1 MMGMMESEVIERRF
15 VMKKLLNVWYNLSL
29 PQRESDTTP
38 IQRERTRYA
47 HLTSAFLLLVFF
59 LYILVA
65 PFMIYDSPR
74 SPSSPPIA
82 FGMLALLLA
91 SFVFGRIGYQIASAS
106 CIIGYVFLVVIGPL
120 VTNPLD
126 PTLVPLLH
134 TLVIAIIL
142 AGALMPPV
150 ASLIVGFC
158 SGLASVFITVLPIL
172 PRTAA
177 YQHMMDQQLYT
188 VSLVLPLSIQVT
200 VAVVTYVI
208 MRNLIRAI
216 RRADRAEE
224 IAQLRQEI
232 MKQTQVRANEQEQL
246 SDGIA
251 VIAQVHA
258 RIANGDMS
266 ARVPLNADNVLWQ
279 VAVPLN
285 NLLNRLQTAKEKADQ
300 FDRIS
305 MAIQQTQQQME
316 IARRNGQFSPIPRTG
331 TPLDAVLLEYQ
342 RTMAAPSRNRES

>member
-1 MMGMMESEVIERRF
+1 
-15 VMKKLLNVWYNLSL
+15 MKQFLTRWYNISL
-29 PQRESDTTP
+29 PKREPDTTP
-38 IQRERTRYA
+38 EQRERTRYA
-47 HLTSAFLLLVFF
+47 QLTSSFLLLVFV
-59 LYILVA
+59 LYLLVA
-65 PFMIYDSPR
+65 PFMIFDSPR

-82 FGMLALLLA
+82 YGMLAFLLA
-91 SFVFGRIGYQIASAS
+91 SFVLGRIGRQIASAI

-150 ASLIVGFC
+150 AALIAGLC
-158 SGLASVFITVLPIL
+158 SALASVFITVVPIL
-172 PRTAA
+172 PRTPA
-177 YQHMMDQQLYT
+177 YQQMLNQQLYT
-188 VSLVLPLSIQVT
+188 VSLVLPLSIQIT
-200 VAVVTYVI
+200 VAVVTFVI

-232 MKQTQVRANEQEQL
+232 VKQTQVRANEQEQL
-246 SDGIA
+246 AEGIA

-258 RIANGDMS
+258 RIANGDMH

-285 NLLNRLQTAKEKADQ
+285 NLLNRLQGSKEKADQ
-300 FDRIS
+300 FDRMSI
-305 MAIQQTQQQME
+305 AIHQLQQQME
-316 IARRNGQFSPIPRTG
+316 LARLRGQAVQFPRTG
-331 TPLDAVLLEYQ
+331 TLLDAILMEYQ
-342 RTMAAPSRNRES
+342 RNTTSLPVRNYKQEM